1 MNRPVAAALVFSLAI
16 ASAIHGAAAQTA
28 RTAAASKAPGSDP
41 AKKDG
46 PKKIESVKRLQPS
59 EVATQLPGLPP
70 EFVEKSNTRG
80 CTIPQFDDGAG
91 ADATA
96 AQMTPSERNAAPTN
110 VIEGEFAKKGQKDW
124 AALCSNGKT
133 STIVIFFGKPTSCPA
148 SLARLDDAHYLK
160 PAANAGKSKTLHYSR
175 SIRPLGESDL
185 DDRPGL
191 TGLKPLKHQGI
202 DDRFVGKSS
211 AFFYCD
217 AGKWRIFPAKTSNP
231 EKQSQLNGIPK
242 PEKDSPRNK

>member
-1 MNRPVAAALVFSLAI
+1 MLFVNRPVAATLVSLLAI
-16 ASAIHGAAAQTA
+16 ASAIQGAAAQTA
-28 RTAAASKAPGSDP
+28 RTAAASKAPGSAP
-41 AKKDG
+41 ARKDA
-46 PKKIESVKRLQPS
+46 PKKIETVKRLQPS
-59 EVATQLPGLPP
+59 DVAAQLPGLPA
-70 EFVEKSNTRG
+70 EFVEKLNSRG

-91 ADATA
+91 ADVPTA
-96 AQMTPSERNAAPTN
+96 EIPPSERNAVAPNN

-133 STIVIFFGKPTSCPA
+133 STIVIFLSKPTSCSA

-160 PAANAGKSKTLHYSR
+160 AGKDKKLHYSR
-175 SIRPLGESDL
+175 SIRAAGESEL

-217 AGKWRIFPAKTSNP
+217 AGKWRIFPAKIA
-231 EKQSQLNGIPK
+231 GA
-242 PEKDSPRNK
+242 EKDSKLNGVPKPGNDSPKN